1 VKIEVG
7 VLVSFCPVETS
18 VDLTFAEGLISRNLM
33 DRIMPGKGYFPQ
45 QGEVG
50 LIVGGP
56 EKDTGGRFTMWEVY
70 VGGRNLWFTEDHLVP
85 KDLNS

>member
-1 VKIEVG
+1 MIEAG
-7 VLVSFCPVETS
+7 VLVSFCPVETG
-18 VDLTFAEGLISRNLM
+18 VDLLFAEGLVSRNLM
-33 DRIMPGKGYFPQ
+33 DRIMPSRGYFPQ
-45 QGEVG
+45 PGEVG
-50 LIVGGP
+50 LVVGGP